1 MHRVVWAAAAGA
13 LALSVVA
20 PVFAQLSNTAAPVVV
35 GHFHLNVTSVD
46 AHKKF
51 WVETLGGKADK
62 LGENDDVVRFPDTMI
77 VLHRQAPTGPARG
90 TAFDHVGFAVPNV
103 RDVVTKVVA
112 NGYQTTNGREPKP
125 GQTVSRRPRAPPEE
139 IRGCRVHSRPRRRE
153 GRARHQR
160 DTNPP
165 PIKYHHVH
173 FINKQYVEMQQW
185 YMKAFDATLRPGQTD
200 FFIGADLPGVGYS
213 LNFFRWEGDQS
224 VTHVPTAG
232 RVYDHVGF
240 EVKNLE
246 EFCRKLE
253 AKGIKLTVPYS
264 KVPALNNMAHAFITD
279 PWGVSIELTE
289 GLEKA
294 LSLRYESSASCTSA
308 SSAMQAVSVRSVRGP
323 MPTDR
328 KPCASSSA
336 VSNAFQP
343 PSGPIASSTRP
354 RVLRRQRA
362 GGCRGGGVGHQAKPS
377 RKQRVQFVFDQHLEL
392 PVDGHARQARCRA
405 PVAGLR
411 RAAAGS
417 TPARARACRSSSVPP
432 APRWSG

>member
-13 LALSVVA
+13 LAFSAAA

-35 GHFHLNVTSVD
+35 GHFQLNVASVD

-51 WVETLGGKADK
+51 WVDTLGGTAGKF
-62 LGENDDVVRFPDTMI
+62 GEDEVVRFPDTMI

-90 TAFDHVGFAVPNV
+90 TAFDHVGFSVPNV
-103 RDVVTKVVA
+103 RDVVAKVRA
-112 NGYQTTNGREPKP
+112 NGFQTTNGREPKP
-125 GQTVSRRPRAPPEE
+125 GQTVSPQAAGTPEE
-139 IRGCRVHSRPRRRE
+139 IAGVAYILGPDGAKVE
-153 GRARHQR
+153 LVTNR
-160 DTNPP
+160 DANPP

-213 LNFFRWEGDQS
+213 LNFFRWEGDQA

-240 EVKNLE
+240 EVRNLE

-264 KVPALNNMAHAFITD
+264 KVQALNIAHAFVTD

-289 GLEKA
+289 GL
-294 LSLRYESSASCTSA
+294 
-308 SSAMQAVSVRSVRGP
+308 
-323 MPTDR
+323 DR
-328 KPCASSSA
+328 
-336 VSNAFQP
+336 
-343 PSGPIASSTRP
+343 R
-354 RVLRRQRA
+354 
-362 GGCRGGGVGHQAKPS
+362 
-377 RKQRVQFVFDQHLEL
+377 
-392 PVDGHARQARCRA
+392 
-405 PVAGLR
+405 
-411 RAAAGS
+411 
-417 TPARARACRSSSVPP
+417 
-432 APRWSG
+432 